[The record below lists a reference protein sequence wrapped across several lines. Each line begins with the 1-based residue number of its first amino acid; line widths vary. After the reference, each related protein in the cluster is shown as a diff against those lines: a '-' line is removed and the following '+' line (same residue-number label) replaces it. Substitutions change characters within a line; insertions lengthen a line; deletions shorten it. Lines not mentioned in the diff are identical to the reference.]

1 LRECHGCG
9 QGPWSGGASGGWKA
23 AFDSRSERIPRRSL
37 ETQLEDKCATFVHV
51 ALLTTKVRT
60 AQRSGCVVYTPF
72 QQQRLMGCPWPATT
86 LLRTPRLT
94 ASCPRPAQPFERT
107 THSGTL
113 THPPPQTES
122 CSLGKTLLLRAR
134 QALNTQAC
142 VSPSARCLLATGIVA
157 PLR

>member
-1 LRECHGCG
+1 LHSQERHNAACGSAMDAGRGHGVGVREVKEFHG
-9 QGPWSGGASGGWKA
+9 
-23 AFDSRSERIPRRSL
+23 EVLRRSSR
-37 ETQLEDKCATFVHV
+37 TFVHV